1 VAVQWPVPLEV
12 VRRLIEVSEQR
23 GEPIGRVIVLVG
35 GSAMAA
41 HGIRAESLDVD
52 VYTPVVGEQPVAQV
66 EAEFRRRYGPGF
78 RLDVTTIENIWGLIM
93 IRDLDEAPP
102 VADIETTPGHT
113 YVVRALSVED
123 LYVLKVA
130 SGRRRDSDDLP
141 LLVPRTSADAI
152 IARFNILVA
161 GIGDRAAIPGIADA
175 LVGTLVAHFHV
186 PAARII
192 DRLAVGG
199 ELKEDLR
206 EAHDAA

>member
-1 VAVQWPVPLEV
+1 
-12 VRRLIEVSEQR
+12 
-23 GEPIGRVIVLVG
+23 VIVLVG

-52 VYTPVVGEQPVAQV
+52 AYTAVVGEQSVAQV
-66 EAEFRRRYGPGF
+66 EAEFRVRYGPGF
-78 RLDVTTIENIWGLIM
+78 RLDVTTVENIWGLIM
-93 IRDLDEAPP
+93 IRDLSEAPQ
-102 VADIETTPGHT
+102 VTEIETAPGRT

-141 LLVPRTSADAI
+141 LLAPRTAADAI
-152 IARFNILVA
+152 IARFNVLLA

-175 LVGTLVAHFHV
+175 LVGDLVAHYHV
-186 PAARII
+186 AAARII
-192 DRLAVGG
+192 DGLAVSG

>member
-1 VAVQWPVPLEV
+1 MAVQWPAPLEV

-23 GEPIGRVIVLVG
+23 GEPLKGVIVLVG

-52 VYTPVVGEQPVAQV
+52 VYTPMVGEQAVAQV
-66 EAEFRRRYGPGF
+66 EAEFRARYGPGF
-78 RLDVTTIENIWGLIM
+78 RLDVKTVENIWGLIL
-93 IRDLDEAPP
+93 IRDLGEAPQ
-102 VADIETTPGHT
+102 VAEIETAPGRT
-113 YVVRALSVED
+113 CVVRALSVED

-141 LLVPRTSADAI
+141 LLAPRTSADAI
-152 IARFNILVA
+152 IARFNMLLA

-175 LVGTLVAHFHV
+175 LVGNLVAHYHV
-186 PAARII
+186 AAALII
-192 DRLAVGG
+192 DGLAVSG

-206 EAHDAA
+206 EAHDVA